1 MNFVI
6 HLKDLINSWFYL
18 GRAMNFI
25 SLNPLS
31 LNSYTDFLTIIAAA
45 LGCGLLI
52 GLERERSKQRENQHS
67 FAGLRSFAICA
78 LLGAV
83 CFIFGPY
90 FGIIGALAVTGIAIY
105 SLKNQIDD
113 PGVTTEIAFVLTY
126 FIGAMCLWNISYAAG
141 LSVILT
147 ILLMTKHSMHG
158 IAGKWITEAEFRDGI
173 FLLALLLIALPLTPN
188 KPFWGS
194 VLNPYVILKL
204 LTLILTVQ
212 ALAHIAK
219 RLLSSKNAMMLS
231 SLASGF
237 VSSTA
242 TIASLGLEVRN
253 GRADTKANA
262 GAALMSCVATLL
274 QLLIIVIG
282 ISLSWFK
289 VILLPSLIAMLIL
302 IIFSVW
308 FMRSSQTLESV
319 QQSDSRMFSLKE
331 AAIIVV
337 SLTVIQAGV
346 YGLNVVLG
354 DAGLIAG
361 TLLASLFEIHG
372 ALSTIVIQG
381 EPSNSVLAWAFG
393 LGLGAH
399 AIAKSVNALLTGG
412 TRFALVFAPIQI
424 LHMTIFVLIFF
435 WMLNL

>member
-1 MNFVI
+1 MNLQSFESFSF
-6 HLKDLINSWFYL
+6 H
-18 GRAMNFI
+18 
-25 SLNPLS
+25 
-31 LNSYTDFLTIIAAA
+31 SYTDFLTIIAAA

-52 GLERERSKQRENQHS
+52 GLERERSKQRENHHS

-90 FGIIGALAVTGIAIY
+90 FAITGAIAVAGIAIF
-105 SLKNQIDD
+105 SLKNQAED
-113 PGVTTEIAFVLTY
+113 PGVTTEIAFILTY
-126 FIGAMCLWNISYAAG
+126 FIGAMCLWNIAFAAG

-158 IAGKWITEAEFRDGI
+158 IAGKWITEAEFKDGI
-173 FLLALLLIALPLTPN
+173 FLLSLLLIALPLTPN
-188 KPFWGS
+188 KPLWGS

-204 LTLILTVQ
+204 LTLILAVQ
-212 ALAHIAK
+212 ALAHITK

-253 GRADTKANA
+253 RHADAKSNA

-282 ISLSWFK
+282 ISLTWFK
-289 VILLPSLIAMLIL
+289 VIIIPSLASITIL
-302 IIFSVW
+302 VFFSVW
-308 FMRSSQTLESV
+308 FMRNSQTLENV
-319 QQSDSRMFSLKE
+319 QQFDSRMFSLKE
-331 AAIIVV
+331 AAIIVA
-337 SLTVIQAGV
+337 SLTIIQAGV
-346 YGLNVVLG
+346 YGLNVLLG

-372 ALSTIVIQG
+372 ALSTIIIQG
-381 EPSNSVLAWAFG
+381 DPTNPILAWAFG
-393 LGLGAH
+393 LGLASH
-399 AIAKSVNALLTGG
+399 AIAKSINALLTGG
-412 TRFALVFAPIQI
+412 SRFALFFAPIQI
-424 LHMTIFVLIFF
+424 LHMTAFIFLFLWILK
-435 WMLNL
+435 LN